1 MTICTNSYQ
10 QDRTLLKKLN
20 FCFVQIIKQEWP
32 RHWETFVPEIVQSST
47 TSEAV
52 CVNNLHILQLLS
64 EEVFDFSSGELTT
77 AKANSLKQS
86 FKKEFGLI
94 FDLCLS
100 ILEKCE
106 TFNLLSTTLDTLLRF
121 LNWIPS
127 NYIFQSKFLD
137 ILCVRLLPEVTLMD
151 VVIQCLTEISSHTLQ
166 DANNSAL
173 IFKHIFASVISRMRT
188 ILPRDI
194 DIAAIFRNGSQ
205 ERDQTVIR
213 HLAVF
218 LTTFLRAHRREVEAQ
233 ETAQDVL
240 DAHEY
245 LVMFS
250 RVADD
255 DMFKM
260 CVEYWHN
267 LGADLYNESRSQAAM
282 AAQSGPSGSAQSAA
296 SCPLMLAGTSMA
308 VAGSVE
314 LAATPRKAFYAKV
327 LSETRE
333 VLVTRFAKPE
343 EVLITEDENGEVV
356 REYVKDTEGTALYAL
371 MKETLVYLTHLDY
384 ADTQRI
390 MIQKLQQQV
399 TSQNWSRSE
408 LNSLSWAVGSISGAI
423 AEELERKFV
432 VIVIRDLLGLVE
444 VKRGKDN
451 KAAIA
456 GNIMYVVGQ
465 YPRFLRMHWKFL
477 KTVVNKLFEFMHEKH
492 PGVQDMAVDTFL
504 KIAAKCKKKF
514 VLVNT
519 GDVRPYVD
527 DILSN
532 VASITCDLEP
542 GQQNTFYAALAT
554 IIAAQSDPATR
565 TDLVSRLMELPNQAW
580 SQVVTAGM
588 ADVSTLRAI
597 DTVRI
602 LGNIL
607 RANTH
612 AAGPLRSAYTP
623 QLTRIYVDMLNLYK
637 FYSSEVAAAIRGG
650 NQYTAGTAIV
660 KYMRGVKQ
668 EILNLIETYVAG
680 SADQDTKVVA
690 QNFVSG
696 LVDVILPDY
705 AACPPAARD
714 PQVLSLMTTVVNRMK
729 EVMTPEIP
737 HLFGYVFESTL
748 ELITKNFVDYP
759 DHRRHF
765 FALIEAVNTHCFSA
779 FFALSDLAFKL
790 VMDSIVWAFKHTDR
804 GVADTGLKILADML
818 RNIAT
823 NQQAANGFYA
833 RFYKPLIQDLFG
845 VLTDTFHKAEF
856 KRQAEIL
863 KHLFDVVG
871 KGFCTI
877 PLWDQQSGA
886 ENQANGAVKA
896 SYTSNQAWLN
906 DFLGALAMSSF
917 PNLVPQQVSSYLS
930 VLLNPA
936 KDINAFKNCLRD
948 FLISIKEF
956 SDGSDNTDLYL
967 EEKEAADEAARKR
980 DMERKAAIPGMF
992 KPSEIS
998 EMII

>member
-1 MTICTNSYQ
+1 MKICTSSYQ

-47 TSEAV
+47 TSEVV
-52 CVNNLHILQLLS
+52 CINNLHILQLLS
-64 EEVFDFSSGELTT
+64 EEIFDFSSGELTT

-127 NYIFQSKFLD
+127 SYIFQSKFLD
-137 ILCVRLLPEVTLMD
+137 ILCVRLLPEVSLMD
-151 VVIQCLTEISSHTLQ
+151 VVIQCLTEISSHSVME
-166 DANNSAL
+166 ASGSAL
-173 IFKHIFASVISRMRT
+173 IFRQIFSAVLSRMRST
-188 ILPRDI
+188 LPMDLDI
-194 DIAAIFRNGSQ
+194 GAIFRNGSQ

-218 LTTFLRAHRREVEAQ
+218 LTTFLRSHRREVEAQ

-260 CVEYWHN
+260 CIEYWHN
-267 LGADLYNESRSQAAM
+267 LGSDLYNESRSQATTMGGSNVLM
-282 AAQSGPSGSAQSAA
+282 AQQEQQ
-296 SCPLMLAGTSMA
+296 CPLTLAGTSMA

-333 VLVTRFAKPE
+333 VMVTHFAKPE

-390 MIQKLQQQV
+390 MIQRLQQQV

-432 VIVIRDLLGLVE
+432 VIVIRDLLSLVE
-444 VKRGKDN
+444 MKRGKDN

-477 KTVVNKLFEFMHEKH
+477 KTVVSKLFEFMHEKH

-519 GDVRPYVD
+519 GDVRPFID

-532 VASITCDLEP
+532 VATITCDLEP

-554 IIAAQSDPATR
+554 IISAQSDQATR
-565 TDLVSRLMELPNQAW
+565 TDLVSRLMALPNQAW
-580 SQVVTAGM
+580 SQVVSSGM
-588 ADVSTLRAI
+588 SDPASLRAI

-612 AAGPLRSAYTP
+612 AAGPLRGAYTP

-637 FYSSEVAAAIRGG
+637 FYSSEVATTIRGG
-650 NQYTAGTAIV
+650 NQYAASTAIV

-668 EILNLIETYVAG
+668 EILNLIETFVAG

-729 EVMTPEIP
+729 DVMTPEIP

-765 FALIEAVNTHCFSA
+765 FALIEAVNTNCFPA
-779 FFALSDLAFKL
+779 FFALSDPAFKL

-804 GVADTGLKILADML
+804 GVADTGLRILADML

-833 RFYKPLIQDLFG
+833 RFYRPLVQDLFG

-871 KGFCTI
+871 KGFVGV
-877 PLWDQQSGA
+877 PLWEQAQQQQQSG
-886 ENQANGAVKA
+886 ELQQQQQP
-896 SYTSNQAWLN
+896 YTSNQAWLN
-906 DFLGALAMSSF
+906 DFLGSLAMSSF

-930 VLLNPA
+930 ALLNPS
-936 KDINAFKNCLRD
+936 KDINSFKNCLRD

-967 EEKEAADEAARKR
+967 EEKEAADEAAKKKEL
-980 DMERKAAIPGMF
+980 ERKAAIPGMF

-998 EMII
+998 EMI

>member
-1 MTICTNSYQ
+1 MSICVNSYQ

-52 CVNNLHILQLLS
+52 CINNLHILQLLS

-100 ILEKCE
+100 ILERCK
-106 TFNLLSTTLDTLLRF
+106 TFDLLSTTLDTLLRF
-121 LNWIPS
+121 LNWIPPS
-127 NYIFQSKFLD
+127 YVFQPKFLD
-137 ILCVRLLPEVTLMD
+137 ILCVRLLPEVSLMD
-151 VVIQCLTEISSHTLQ
+151 VVVQCLTEVAAHSVQ
-166 DANNSAL
+166 DASGSAL
-173 IFKHIFASVISRMRT
+173 VFRQLFSAVLARMRA
-188 ILPRDI
+188 ILPRDL
-194 DIAAIFRNGSQ
+194 DVAAVFRSGAQ
-205 ERDQTVIR
+205 ERDQTLIR

-218 LTTFLRAHRREVEAQ
+218 LTTFLREHRRDVEAQ
-233 ETAQDVL
+233 ETAADVL

-250 RVADD
+250 RVTDD

-267 LGADLYNESRSQAAM
+267 LGADLYNESRLQATTAT
-282 AAQSGPSGSAQSAA
+282 ATTATATANSC
-296 SCPLMLAGTSMA
+296 CPLTLTGTNVA

-314 LAATPRKAFYAKV
+314 LAATPRKAFYAGV

-333 VLVTRFAKPE
+333 VLITRFAKPE

-356 REYVKDTEGTALYAL
+356 REYVKDTEGTALYNL

-390 MIQKLQQQV
+390 MIQRLQQQV

-432 VIVIRDLLGLVE
+432 VVVIRDLLGLVE

-514 VLVNT
+514 VFTNT
-519 GDVRPYVD
+519 GDVRPFID

-532 VASITCDLEP
+532 VATITCDLEP
-542 GQQNTFYAALAT
+542 AQQNTFYAALAT
-554 IIAAQSDPATR
+554 IVAVQPDPALR
-565 TDLVSRLMELPNQAW
+565 SDLVTRLMALPNQAW
-580 SQVVTAGM
+580 AQLVTAGA
-588 ADVSTLRAI
+588 ADPATLRSI

-612 AAGPLRSAYTP
+612 VAGPLRSAYAP
-623 QLTRIYVDMLNLYK
+623 QLARIYVDMLNLYK
-637 FYSSEVAAAIRGG
+637 FYSAEVAAAIRCG
-650 NQYTAGTAIV
+650 NQYAAGTAIV
-660 KYMRGVKQ
+660 RLMRGVKQ
-668 EILNLIETYVAG
+668 EALALIESYVAG
-680 SADQDTKVVA
+680 SGDQDPKVVA

-696 LVDVILPDY
+696 LVEVVLPDY

-714 PQVLSLMTTVVNRMK
+714 PQVLSLMTAVINRMGAL
-729 EVMTPEIP
+729 MTPEIP
-737 HLFGYVFESTL
+737 RLFGFVFESTL

-759 DHRRHF
+759 DHRRYF
-765 FALIEAVNTHCFSA
+765 FALIEAVNTHCFPA
-779 FFALSDLAFKL
+779 FFALSEAAFKL

-804 GVADTGLKILADML
+804 AVADTGLKVLADML
-818 RNIAT
+818 YKIAAS
-823 NQQAANGFYA
+823 QQTANSFYA
-833 RFYKPLIQDLFG
+833 RFYRPLVQDLFG

-856 KRQAEIL
+856 RRQAEIL
-863 KHLFDVVG
+863 KHLFDVVE
-871 KGFCTI
+871 KGFVSV
-877 PLWDQQSGA
+877 PLWDSEA
-886 ENQANGAVKA
+886 SPAVT
-896 SYTSNQAWLN
+896 YTSNQAWLS
-906 DFLGALAMSSF
+906 DFVGSLAMGSF
-917 PNLVPQQVSSYLS
+917 PNLIPQQVSSYLA

-956 SDGSDNTDLYL
+956 SNGSDNADLYL

-980 DMERKAAIPGMF
+980 ELERKAAIPGMF
-992 KPSEIS
+992 KPSEVS
-998 EMII
+998 ETI